1 MAKMNK
7 TFMCGEQSTENT
19 SENYL
24 WEDKP
29 EAKSKTQEE
38 LSLIMRPMGITPG

>member
-1 MAKMNK
+1 VWGAINRKYIR
-7 TFMCGEQSTENT
+7 EL
-19 SENYL
+19 L

-38 LSLIMRPMGITPG
+38 LSLIMQPMGITPG